1 MLKESYLMIPV
12 HVAEA
17 ARQGNEVEVSN
28 VLVANQNGKEF
39 VEDNVLPLCVQDS
52 SRFLK
57 WFTRKL
63 NSKSI
68 YKKYSQTRL

>member
-17 ARQGNEVEVSN
+17 ASQGNEVEVSN